1 MNGKPDVLKGSYY
14 ANPVVEIPGV
24 APALQDA
31 YPEYYNKNI
40 CTFLF
45 RRSICALKLYSGPKD
60 DEAGVEG
67 FSSAFKDLGRFIF
80 EVGCELAV
88 ACQPFG
94 ALEVRPAAKFLN
106 IYYSSVPS
114 ERFLHV
120 AASIDQHVEH
130 GQSSPSTLLP
140 TESRRRPDRRKRPR
154 GQLVWLAP

>member
-1 MNGKPDVLKGSYY
+1 MENPTFLK
-14 ANPVVEIPGV
+14 
-24 APALQDA
+24 ALTTLILWLKSRVSPPLFKTHIQ
-31 YPEYYNKNI
+31 NI
-40 CTFLF
+40 TIKTYVHSLF

-94 ALEVRPAAKFLN
+94 ASEVRPAAKFLN

-120 AASIDQHVEH
+120 AAPIDQHVEH
-130 GQSSPSTLLP
+130 SQSSPSTLLP